1 MLYELTHNN
10 DNFSLYTNSS
20 VCEQHHV
27 SNIMQATSCEQ
38 HHASNIMRILITD
51 TLVAQLQQLIGYL
64 QLLDVAQLND
74 IRLKLLFVVSTS

>member
-1 MLYELTHNN
+1 MLYELTHNNN

-20 VCEQHHV
+20 VCK
-27 SNIMQATSCEQ
+27 Q

-74 IRLKLLFVVSTS
+74 IRLKLLFVVSTG